1 MEKSVDI
8 TIARFTGKSLSNQKK
23 RILRRKKMD
32 NLSIISKISL
42 IATILFGYL
51 CFRTSPD
58 SKYETVEMEKVST
71 KWVFLVISIVCFGF
85 FLASLTVWK

>member
-1 MEKSVDI
+1 
-8 TIARFTGKSLSNQKK
+8 
-23 RILRRKKMD
+23 MD

-51 CFRTSPD
+51 CYRTSPD